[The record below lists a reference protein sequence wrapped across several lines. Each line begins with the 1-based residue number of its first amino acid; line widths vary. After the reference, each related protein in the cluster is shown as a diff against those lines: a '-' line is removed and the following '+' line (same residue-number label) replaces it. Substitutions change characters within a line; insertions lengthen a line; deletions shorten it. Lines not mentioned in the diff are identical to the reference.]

1 MDIILDINNMSQ
13 REKDLLRSSVLLDN
27 IKLYVRYNGKCCNFP
42 KGVDIPVY
50 SRGAKRTT
58 LKYPYPK
65 WITCD
70 FYIYD
75 NDGDKYPI
83 AKERYGKISPGFTW
97 VMK

>member
-50 SRGAKRTT
+50 SRSARKTG

-65 WITCD
+65 WIACD
-70 FYIYD
+70 FYIHD
-75 NDGDKYPI
+75 NDGDIYPI
-83 AKERYGKISPGFTW
+83 AKIYEKLNPGFTW
-97 VMK
+97 VIK

>member
-27 IKLYVRYNGKCCNFP
+27 IKLYVRYNGKCCTFP

-50 SRGAKRTT
+50 SRAAKETG

-65 WITCD
+65 WIACD
-70 FYIYD
+70 FYIHD
-75 NDGDKYPI
+75 NDGDIYPI
-83 AKERYGKISPGFTW
+83 AKIYEKLNPGFSW
-97 VMK
+97 VIK

>member
-13 REKDLLRSSVLLDN
+13 REKDLLRSSVLFGDE
-27 IKLYVRYNGKCCNFP
+27 KLYVRYNGKCCNFP

-65 WITCD
+65 WIACD

>member
-27 IKLYVRYNGKCCNFP
+27 IKLYIRYNGKCCNFP

-50 SRGAKRTT
+50 SRAAKKTG

-65 WITCD
+65 WVACD
-70 FYIYD
+70 FYIHD
-75 NDGDKYPI
+75 EDGDIYPI
-83 AKERYGKISPGFTW
+83 ANKIHGKLSSGFTW
-97 VMK
+97 VIK

>member
-50 SRGAKRTT
+50 SRTAKKTG

-65 WITCD
+65 WIACD
-70 FYIYD
+70 FYIHD
-75 NDGDKYPI
+75 NDGDIYPI
-83 AKERYGKISPGFTW
+83 AKERYEKLSSGFTW
-97 VMK
+97 VIK

>member
-50 SRGAKRTT
+50 SRTAKKTG

-65 WITCD
+65 WIACN

-75 NDGDKYPI
+75 NDGDIYPI
-83 AKERYGKISPGFTW
+83 AKERYEKLSSGFTW
-97 VMK
+97 VIK

>member
-27 IKLYVRYNGKCCNFP
+27 IKLYVRYNGKCCNFS

-50 SRGAKRTT
+50 SRSARKTG

-65 WITCD
+65 WIACD
-70 FYIYD
+70 FYIHD
-75 NDGDKYPI
+75 NDGDIYPI
-83 AKERYGKISPGFTW
+83 AKIYEKLNPGFSW
-97 VMK
+97 VIK

>member
-27 IKLYVRYNGKCCNFP
+27 IKLYVRYNGKYCNFP

-50 SRGAKRTT
+50 SRVARKTG

-65 WITCD
+65 WIACD
-70 FYIYD
+70 FYIHD
-75 NDGDKYPI
+75 NDGDIYPI
-83 AKERYGKISPGFTW
+83 AKIYEKLNPGFSW
-97 VMK
+97 IIK